1 MQHRI
6 MEPEL
11 EDLWLKGVA
20 AFSRGALSQQHENDT
35 GLLILWT
42 DVPFSLRHQANPS
55 EPQFPHL

>member
-1 MQHRI
+1 

-20 AFSRGALSQQHENDT
+20 AFGPGALSQQHENDT
-35 GLLILWT
+35 GLLILCT

-55 EPQFPHL
+55 ETQFPHL